1 MMSSDISVSSELSSN
16 AGVLKCSEKNKK
28 QAVVGKGAEGCD
40 STTAYFNDLKKYKL
54 LTVEEEQYYAKRVL
68 LGDQDARKIMIESNL
83 RLVVKLAK
91 RYLNRGLSF
100 LDLIEE
106 GNVGLIRAVDKFD
119 PHRGFRFSTYGVWW
133 IQEGLEKALMNQVR
147 IIRLPVHVE
156 KELYA
161 CLKAERQLQVGSEYK
176 PKAEDIALVAKKP
189 VEKVLKTMALNE
201 RVTSANTSISKDY
214 EGSILAMI
222 PDVSS
227 ETASVLLDR
236 SSVESKLSSWLGQ
249 LSDRQQDIVCERYG
263 VCGHTPK
270 TLEELSRKYGVTRER
285 IRQIQ
290 KDALNK
296 LNAILNNDGFTREA
310 VL

>member
-1 MMSSDISVSSELSSN
+1 MSSDISVSSELSSN

-189 VEKVLKTMALNE
+189 VEK
-201 RVTSANTSISKDY
+201 
-214 EGSILAMI
+214 I
-222 PDVSS
+222 P
-227 ETASVLLDR
+227 
-236 SSVESKLSSWLGQ
+236 
-249 LSDRQQDIVCERYG
+249 
-263 VCGHTPK
+263 
-270 TLEELSRKYGVTRER
+270 
-285 IRQIQ
+285 
-290 KDALNK
+290 
-296 LNAILNNDGFTREA
+296 
-310 VL
+310 